1 MVYEADPGP
10 LLVQNSCLCAGFP
23 KLNAIIKVKGLL
35 VQNQNKGGGGTIH
48 CILSDNYI
56 ISNNDFWILQLHF
69 CLLSVQEL

>member
-35 VQNQNKGGGGTIH
+35 VQNQNKGGGGTICRNRAIH

-56 ISNNDFWILQLHF
+56 IINNDFWILQLHF
-69 CLLSVQEL
+69 CR